1 MGRLDTAKCSQ
12 NIDNTGSTEN
22 ENPSKTFVRPD
33 RRREKKKKLRIKA
46 RPHNL
51 DLLSIEY
58 CVNGNKDAFCFLL
71 DTISRHL
78 MKGLG
83 YFL

>member
-1 MGRLDTAKCSQ
+1 MGRLDTAKCFQ

-22 ENPSKTFVRPD
+22 ENPSKTFVRSEW
-33 RRREKKKKLRIKA
+33 RRKKKKTKDKS

-51 DLLSIEY
+51 DLLSVEY

-71 DTISRHL
+71 DTIFRHL

-83 YFL
+83 YLL